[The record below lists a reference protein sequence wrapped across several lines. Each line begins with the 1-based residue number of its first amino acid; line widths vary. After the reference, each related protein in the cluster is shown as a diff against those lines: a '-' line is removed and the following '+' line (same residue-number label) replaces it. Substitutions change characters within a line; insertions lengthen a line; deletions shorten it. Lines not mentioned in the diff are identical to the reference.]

1 MQTLNRVDVPIAWG
15 PHVVGRMKLDERR
28 WSYGVRAPFDM
39 AADIPELSG
48 TKVRLD
54 GRLFE
59 IRGIVPSAPPLAI
72 REGDL
77 IELLV
82 VALQDSSR

>member
-1 MQTLNRVDVPIAWG
+1 MNRVDVSIAWG
-15 PHVVGRMKLDERR
+15 PDVVGRMKLDQRR

-48 TKVRLD
+48 TKVLLD

-59 IRGIVPSAPPLAI
+59 IRGIVPSAPPSVI
-72 REGDL
+72 RDGDL

-82 VALQDSSR
+82 VALQDGMK